1 MSAEIAKGIVKDI
14 LTCDEKLY
22 ASSITIDHENPLDV
36 KDSEQND
43 KNPSDQRKDN
53 DSNAI
58 EDNKVIIKGKEN
70 KDPIENVIGEDA
82 VFAEDLIKD
91 YWAKL
96 ETTKSSE
103 DVKSPVKSRT
113 TATGSKNTAPTT
125 PNKDRKRASTSSP
138 SVNQESKNQHTSKKI
153 RIEEIKNEP
162 DDNTSDNWDDD
173 VISVETVSRMMEI
186 LQDIPLKKQILDA
199 LKR

>member
-82 VFAEDLIKD
+82 V
-91 YWAKL
+91 
-96 ETTKSSE
+96 
-103 DVKSPVKSRT
+103 
-113 TATGSKNTAPTT
+113 
-125 PNKDRKRASTSSP
+125 
-138 SVNQESKNQHTSKKI
+138 
-153 RIEEIKNEP
+153 
-162 DDNTSDNWDDD
+162 
-173 VISVETVSRMMEI
+173 
-186 LQDIPLKKQILDA
+186 
-199 LKR
+199 